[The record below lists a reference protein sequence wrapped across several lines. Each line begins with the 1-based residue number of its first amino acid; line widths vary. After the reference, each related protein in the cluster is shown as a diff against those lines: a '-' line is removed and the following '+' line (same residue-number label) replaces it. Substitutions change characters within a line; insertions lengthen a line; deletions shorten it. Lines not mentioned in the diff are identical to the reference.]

1 MKILHLI
8 WMGFLLLSCR
18 GEAIE
23 DLQKVDQ
30 VLNIYVK
37 NAEGKDLLNTKLA
50 ESYYSIEFKDMQ
62 GEYDREAISL
72 RKKQDANGVYYYE
85 YIVGAKRILLP
96 NATDALKTYKSI
108 IAVQYRLTTTSD
120 TEEQVMEIFY
130 KWTPTLFQ
138 LETIT
143 YDGQV
148 IFEKST
154 EGVSVIT
161 IEK

>member
-8 WMGFLLLSCR
+8 WVGFLLLSCR
-18 GEAIE
+18 GESIE
-23 DLQKVDQ
+23 DLQRVDQ

-37 NAEGKDLLNTKLA
+37 NAAGEDLLNTALA
-50 ESYYSIEFKDMQ
+50 NSYYSIEFKDMQ
-62 GEYDREAISL
+62 AEYDRVAISL
-72 RKKQDANGVYYYE
+72 TKKQDANGIYYYE
-85 YIVGAKRILLP
+85 YIVGAKRVLQP

-120 TEEQVMEIFY
+120 MEEQVMDIFY
-130 KWTPTLFQ
+130 EWTPTLFQ
-138 LETIT
+138 LKSIT